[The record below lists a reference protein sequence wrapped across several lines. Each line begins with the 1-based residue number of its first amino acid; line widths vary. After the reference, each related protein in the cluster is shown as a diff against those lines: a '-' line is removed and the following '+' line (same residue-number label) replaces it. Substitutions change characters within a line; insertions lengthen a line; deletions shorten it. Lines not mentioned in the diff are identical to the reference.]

1 MPKLL
6 KKTKNYLP
14 KTIKAYS
21 LPLDSKTY
29 IQLDNLFVDYG
40 KCRGQF
46 FNQLCGINNL
56 ENVTNFR
63 QIRNQIRQLGI
74 NKTLVSQYD
83 FLNKHWVY
91 ALFDTCSNINSM
103 WSNTANKIRKVIQ
116 TNDNLT
122 VDERHY
128 LYYVLR
134 FNTLWLGILKY
145 NTKAYLALPKKYQ
158 ESYMRFINDLTNKQ
172 LTHLHGYLR
181 RLTRRYKAYP
191 HKVSLHNKSM
201 TYDEN
206 MYRFK
211 SDNLFCFSSN
221 KNRQVF
227 NVTLTSNWR
236 YSKKGNLQIIL
247 NRYQKRLEIHKLIK
261 THKCKLNGTKTIGI
275 DKGLYTLISCST
287 DNEYGIGFSELAN
300 QEVDRLSKVNA
311 NRNKIRHYLKL
322 KGQTLTNKQYLKK
335 RNQHRE
341 YLHAVINSAIYQ
353 MILNEKPKEIIKEDL
368 TFTTDKLPKIYNK
381 QLARLRRNL
390 SSWTKG
396 YLDERLEYICDKYSI
411 KYQNINPAYTSQYCP
426 KCGHKFKERT
436 GVHHELT
443 YCINCGWMNANTAAA
458 KNILKRKDDNEIS
471 LYTPYKNVK
480 KILDSRI

>member
-1 MPKLL
+1 M
-6 KKTKNYLP
+6 KKSSTLIKNSLP

-21 LPLDSKTY
+21 LPLDTKAYT
-29 IQLDNLFVDYG
+29 QLDNLFVNYG

-63 QIRNQIRQLGI
+63 QLRNQIRKDDT
-74 NKTLVSQYD
+74 NKKLVSQYD

-116 TNDNLT
+116 VNDTLT
-122 VDERHY
+122 ANERHY

-134 FNTLWLGILKY
+134 FNKLWLGILKY
-145 NTKAYLALPKKYQ
+145 NTKAYLELPKKYQ
-158 ESYMRFINDLTNKQ
+158 KLYIKIIKDLTNNQ
-172 LTHLHGYLR
+172 LNHLHGYLR

-191 HKVSLHNKSM
+191 HKVSHYNKSM

-211 SDNLFCFSSN
+211 DDNLFRFSSN
-221 KNRQVF
+221 KTRQVF
-227 NVTLTSNWR
+227 SVTLTSNWR

-247 NRYQKRLEIHKLIK
+247 NRYQKRLEIHKLINA
-261 THKCKLNGTKTIGI
+261 HKRRLNGDKTIGI

-287 DNEYGIGFSELAN
+287 NNEYGIGFSKLAN
-300 QEVDRLSKVNA
+300 QEVDRLCTINA
-311 NRNKIRHYLKL
+311 NRNKVGHYLKL
-322 KGQTLTNKQYLKK
+322 KGRTLTNKHYLKT
-335 RNQHRE
+335 RNRHRE

-353 MILNEKPKEIIKEDL
+353 MIFNEKPKKIIKEDL
-368 TFTTDKLPKIYNK
+368 TFTTDKLSKIHNK

-396 YLDERLEYICDKYSI
+396 YLNERLEYICDKYNI
-411 KYQNINPAYTSQYCP
+411 KYQDINPAYTSQYCP
-426 KCGHKFKERT
+426 QCGRKFKERT
-436 GVHHELT
+436 GKHHELT
-443 YCINCGWMNANTAAA
+443 YCTNCGWMNANTAAA
-458 KNILKRKDDNEIS
+458 KNILKRKDDKEIS
-471 LYTPYKNVK
+471 LYTPYKQVK
-480 KILDSRI
+480 KILDNRI